1 MADANG
7 QPAHTVMRDLET
19 SAREFDL
26 FEALRCLQCA
36 FPGKPA
42 IGASCRAADDPVR
55 FGQKPSLSF
64 AATAIESF
72 EPGDGQKPPRLYQQC
87 FGLFG
92 PNGPLP
98 LHLTEYA
105 RDRLLNHGDRTLSSF
120 LDVFHHRLLSL
131 FFRAWAVHQP
141 TVQYERGA
149 ADRFAFYTACLVGLG
164 TDMLRGRDSVPDAAK
179 FHYAG
184 RLVSPARNAE
194 GLREILGDYFATPVR
209 LEQFVGQWL
218 EIPPECRWQLGR
230 SPDTGA
236 LGVNTLTGTRVWD
249 CRQKFRLR
257 LGPMSAAQYENL
269 LPGRPGFAQLRD
281 WVRNYAGDALEWEA
295 QLVLRRADVPRICL
309 GRTGRLGWT
318 TWVRSGSEERDR
330 ADLVVRPRIGE
341 RLTKIGV

>member
-1 MADANG
+1 MADTNG
-7 QPAHTVMRDLET
+7 HPTYDVIRDLEA

-26 FEALRCLQCA
+26 FEALRRLQCA
-36 FPGKPA
+36 FPGKPP
-42 IGASCRAADDPVR
+42 IGASRRPADDPVR

-64 AATAIESF
+64 AGAAIDSF
-72 EPGDGQKPPRLYQQC
+72 EPGEGEKPPRLYQQC

-105 RDRLLNHGDRTLSSF
+105 RERLLNHGDHTLSSF
-120 LDVFHHRLLSL
+120 LDVFHHRLMSL

-149 ADRFAFYTACLVGLG
+149 AADRFAFYLACLIGLG
-164 TDMLRGRDSVPDAAK
+164 TDMLRGRDAVPDAAK
-179 FHYAG
+179 LHYAG
-184 RLVSPARNAE
+184 RLISPARNAE
-194 GLREILGDYFATPVR
+194 GLRAILEDYFAMPAR
-209 LEQFVGQWL
+209 LEEFIGQWL

-236 LGVNTLTGTRVWD
+236 LGVNTLTGRRFWD

-257 LGPMSAAQYENL
+257 LGPMSGDEYDNL

-295 QLVLRRADVPRICL
+295 QLVLRRADVPRLCL
-309 GRTGRLGWT
+309 GRTGLLGWT
-318 TWVRSGSEERDR
+318 TWVRGGSEEQDR
-330 ADLVVRPRIGE
+330 GDLVIQPRIGE
-341 RLTKIGV
+341 QLT